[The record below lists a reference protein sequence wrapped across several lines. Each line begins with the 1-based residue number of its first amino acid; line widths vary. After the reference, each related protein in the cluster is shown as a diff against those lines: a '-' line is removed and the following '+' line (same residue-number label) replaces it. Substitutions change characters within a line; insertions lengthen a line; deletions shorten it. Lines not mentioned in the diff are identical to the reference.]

1 MAGYQPSSFLRFY
14 GLRRSMHVQNPAPPR
29 PPSLPARVLKKQ
41 DWSIKELLQGQEEN
55 YLCGINAGN
64 PELGQLIRTPDFV
77 AWSSLPGG
85 VVVRKV
91 SSSQGQGTPSFGEG
105 RRGQGVAGGGQRMN
119 QGMRFLSYLEWSSAL
134 CHFRLRRARA
144 GKHLRALLAFD
155 LPYLSHWHL
164 PQNKRE
170 VDDRLVCTV
179 QISVF
184 CTQQLATCVV
194 IPSFYS
200 TVSIKTCQCNV
211 HHVSGIQY

>member
-14 GLRRSMHVQNPAPPR
+14 GLRRSMHVQNPAPH
-29 PPSLPARVLKKQ
+29 PPSLPARVLQKQ
-41 DWSIKELLQGQEEN
+41 DQSIKELLQGQEEN

-64 PELGQLIRTPDFV
+64 PELGQSIRTPDSV
-77 AWSSLPGG
+77 AWSSIPGG
-85 VVVRKV
+85 VVVRRV

-105 RRGQGVAGGGQRMN
+105 RRGRGVAGGGQRMN
-119 QGMRFLSYLEWSSAL
+119 QGMRLLSYLEWSSAL

-144 GKHLRALLAFD
+144 GKPLRALLAFD

-170 VDDRLVCTV
+170 VDDRLVYTV

-200 TVSIKTCQCNV
+200 TVSIKTYQCNV

>member
-29 PPSLPARVLKKQ
+29 PPSLPAWVLKKQ

-105 RRGQGVAGGGQRMN
+105 RRGQGVAG
-119 QGMRFLSYLEWSSAL
+119 
-134 CHFRLRRARA
+134 
-144 GKHLRALLAFD
+144 
-155 LPYLSHWHL
+155 
-164 PQNKRE
+164 RE
-170 VDDRLVCTV
+170 
-179 QISVF
+179 
-184 CTQQLATCVV
+184 
-194 IPSFYS
+194 
-200 TVSIKTCQCNV
+200 
-211 HHVSGIQY
+211 